1 MNNLNSLVKKKK
13 KLENN
18 LKAKEEEKNRLE
30 DKLED
35 QRKIKNNIIQ
45 KQREIKTTS
54 RILKTPLVPQSLLA
68 PAETI
73 VKFFAKMVIIGVPTL
88 LFTYGPLANLLH
100 TTKIINTIISII
112 IFTSLTFTAQ
122 IIEAKRYKKNIRKKL
137 IKAFQTDN
145 IEDINKKLDNEL
157 EETTKHQRILNQKK
171 YRLEN
176 EIVYLQKEIKNNKEK
191 MYNQVVPTSTKEA
204 DKNVQQAQIESKA
217 KTLKRTGGVNQ

>member
-1 MNNLNSLVKKKK
+1 M
-13 KLENN
+13 
-18 LKAKEEEKNRLE
+18 
-30 DKLED
+30 
-35 QRKIKNNIIQ
+35 
-45 KQREIKTTS
+45 
-54 RILKTPLVPQSLLA
+54 VPQSLLA

-73 VKFFAKMVIIGVPTL
+73 IKFFAKMVIIGVPTL
-88 LFTYGPLANLLH
+88 LFVYGPLANLLH

-122 IIEAKRYKKNIRKKL
+122 IIEAKRYKKNIRKNL

-157 EETTKHQRILNQKK
+157 EETTKHQRMLNQKK

-176 EIVYLQKEIKNNKEK
+176 EIAYLQKEIKDNKEK

-217 KTLKRTGGVNQ
+217 KTLKRTGGVN